1 LATITLLSCGR
12 GLVNEH
18 SHGKVEVDTTPSTTE
33 VVSKD
38 RSSAGAVAGLPAFV
52 KSIRPWDPPF
62 NEGPSGSL
70 VMTANYKMYSTLE
83 DGWLQ
88 ENMPAFLETSLS
100 HYRGSIIS
108 LPMPIDPLETYIFGE
123 QRQWQDFTRQL
134 LPGEA
139 GIYLS
144 LGKGGYT
151 TEGKAVL
158 RDIGRWDTI
167 CITAHEGWH
176 QYGQSVFEE
185 SLPPWL
191 DEGLATYMEGCRFE
205 RTQEVPVFMPWRNF
219 ERFNELR
226 RCARVGRLY
235 SLQEIVTLSPQSF
248 LERGRE
254 HLLAYYAQV
263 WVFIHFLMEG
273 EQGRYRDGV
282 ESVLQDAWLGRL
294 GRTLVT
300 SPQLGSI
307 NDRRRVAKGA
317 RGYATAVVYFNSD
330 LDELEEQYRAFLAKV
345 VSRGSGSAIARGR
358 SPIDRVE
365 SSPPVTVAVVTPKPT
380 VPAAT
385 VPAATAEKAERAPA
399 PEFIKEEDEV
409 LCTDDVYG
417 DLDGD
422 CFVTRTDVLILLER
436 WGTTDSAADLSG
448 DFVVNEVDYG
458 MMFDLLSPEPVDP

>member
-1 LATITLLSCGR
+1 MITLVSCGR
-12 GLVNEH
+12 GLVTEH
-18 SHGKVEVDTTPSTTE
+18 THGKVENTPSQSTKDF
-33 VVSKD
+33 VSD
-38 RSSAGAVAGLPAFV
+38 ERSSAGAVAGLPAFV
-52 KSIRPWDPPF
+52 KSIQPWDPPF

-70 VMTANYKMYSTLE
+70 VTTAHYRVYTTLE

-88 ENMPAFLETSLS
+88 ENMPAFLETALE
-100 HYRGSIIS
+100 HYRSSIVGF
-108 LPMPIDPLETYIFGE
+108 PMPSKPMETYIFG
-123 QRQWQDFTRQL
+123 QRRQWEEFTRQL

-139 GIYLS
+139 GVYLS

-167 CITAHEGWH
+167 CIAAHEGWH
-176 QYGQSVFEE
+176 QYGQSIFAE

-191 DEGLATYMEGCRFE
+191 DEGMATYMEGCRFE
-205 RTQEVPVFMPWRNF
+205 RTQEVPVFLPWRNF

-263 WVFIHFLMEG
+263 WVFMHFLMEG
-273 EQGRYRDGV
+273 ENGRYRDGV
-282 ESVLQDAWLGRL
+282 ESVLQDAWHGRL

-307 NDRRRVAKGA
+307 SDRHRAANGS
-317 RGYATAVVYFNSD
+317 RGFATAVVYFNSD
-330 LDELEEQYRAFLAKV
+330 LGELEEQFQAFIGEV
-345 VSRGSGSAIARGR
+345 VSRGSGSSIARGR
-358 SPIDRVE
+358 SPINRE
-365 SSPPVTVAVVTPKPT
+365 KTTSAPVTVAVAATPPKPT
-380 VPAAT
+380 VPATLAMSDK
-385 VPAATAEKAERAPA
+385 AEKAPA
-399 PEFIKEEDEV
+399 PEFIQEEDEI
-409 LCTDDVYG
+409 LCTDDVFG

-422 CFVTRTDVLILLER
+422 CFVTRSDVQILLER
-436 WGTTDSAADLSG
+436 WGTVDPAADLNG
-448 DFVVNEVDYG
+448 DFVVNEIDYG
-458 MMFDLLSPEPVDP
+458 MIFDLLSPEPVDP